1 MYGVCFH
8 YICLE
13 LYQFRNFFFYLFL
26 FLFLFDFM
34 ELVDFHASYLSY
46 KMYMYSSRIFA
57 GFKYLHAH
65 SWNEYHYTH
74 CNGGKTLTKYVEKQ
88 SNSQIVNVQEVI
100 VNIIYIH
107 YLKNVNCIMKIVQ
120 CSICLQYSAV
130 VHISIKFLSCFKI
143 L

>member
-1 MYGVCFH
+1 MVFVFTTFVWSC
-8 YICLE
+8 I
-13 LYQFRNFFFYLFL
+13 NSAIFFFICFCFYFCLILWNLQIFMHLIYHTKCICIPLGFL
-26 FLFLFDFM
+26 QD
-34 ELVDFHASYLSY
+34 SNI
-46 KMYMYSSRIFA
+46 YMPIHGTSIIIP
-57 GFKYLHAH
+57 
-65 SWNEYHYTH
+65 TVM
-74 CNGGKTLTKYVEKQ
+74 GGKTLTKYVEKQ